1 MEGLLETLIGE
12 HLFPGQGTTDELLVI
27 DVPGTV
33 EVDVLDQ
40 LVDLLLIEVDT
51 FDFTEPGNELVT
63 A

>member
-1 MEGLLETLIGE
+1 MLETLIGE
-12 HLFPGQGTTDELLVI
+12 HFFPGKGTTDELLVI

-51 FDFTEPGNELVT
+51 FDLTEAGN
-63 A
+63 